1 MFVHPV
7 MLFYKRKIRTSVE
20 KQKEKSKL
28 KKIFMIERKGMYIT
42 YIVFS
47 LWNADNKWGSQ
58 LLI

>member
-7 MLFYKRKIRTSVE
+7 MFFYERKIRTSVE

-28 KKIFMIERKGMYIT
+28 KTKFMIERRGMYIT
-42 YIVFS
+42 YIIFT
-47 LWNADNKWGSQ
+47 LWNADNQWGSQ